1 MAGKLK
7 PKGYMKSESNAPYV
21 TKVTP
26 KPKPKPTKATG
37 TPTRAAGTRTVSRGR

>member
-21 TKVTP
+21 TKVTKTPAP
-26 KPKPKPTKATG
+26 KPKTTKAT
-37 TPTRAAGTRTVSRGR
+37 GTRTVSRGR